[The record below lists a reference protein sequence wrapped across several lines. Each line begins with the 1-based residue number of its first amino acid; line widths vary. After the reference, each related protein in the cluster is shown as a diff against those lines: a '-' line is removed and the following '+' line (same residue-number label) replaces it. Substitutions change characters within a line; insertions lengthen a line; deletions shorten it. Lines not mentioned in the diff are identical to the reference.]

1 MASDR
6 VAFPQDFVWGAA
18 TAAYQIEGAWNI
30 DGKGESIWDRFCH
43 EPGNIDNAQTGDVAC
58 DHYRRYKD
66 DIALMKELGLKGYR
80 FSLSWPRVLPD
91 GTTKTINDKGLDFY
105 QRLVE
110 ELLEQGIEP
119 YATLYHW
126 DLPYALEQSRGGWTN
141 RDIAGYFAD
150 YAHLMVDK
158 LGDRV
163 KNWMTLNEPGVVTH
177 CGYRAGTHAPG
188 VKDLKTSLAVA
199 HNLLL
204 SHGSAMKAIRDTRA
218 DVKVGIVLCLWPC
231 VSASNDPAD
240 IAAAQLSWEKD
251 GAWFLD
257 PLFKGSY
264 PEQAWKS
271 YGRLVPDVKP
281 DDFET
286 IKQPMDFLGVNYYY
300 RTVTGASGQVTRIP
314 GSEYTEMGWEVHA
327 PGIRDILLQVK
338 RDYPDVPPIYI
349 TENGAAFKDKDDD
362 GKIHDERRLAYIRD
376 HLAYVNDAM
385 SKGVEVKGYFA
396 WSLMDNFEWAF
407 GYSKRFGLIQVNYAT
422 QKRTFKDSALWYQK
436 VIHEGA
442 FELKEELVV

>member
-264 PEQAWKS
+264 PDQAWKS

-327 PGIRDILLQVK
+327 PGIRDILVQVK

-376 HLAYVNDAM
+376 HLAYVHDAM